1 MTHEAVLFHDV
12 AYAYE
17 SMSTVLLEH
26 VDLHLPS
33 GWTGIVGPN
42 GAGKT
47 TLLKLAIG
55 DFAPKSG
62 RIEHPER
69 VVYCAQRT
77 DSPPPALPGL
87 LAADDGSA
95 WELKGRLGLEWD
107 WLERWH
113 TLSHGERKRAQIAS
127 ALWLEPQ
134 VLAVDEPTNHIDV
147 DARQMLV
154 GALRAYRGVGLLV
167 SHDRALLDGL
177 CRQCVFVDPPG
188 AELRPGGYSQGNEQG
203 LREEEETR
211 RLAVQVKKE
220 HERLRRET
228 IRRRDEAARSDKRV
242 SKRGLGK
249 DNAERGKRNLARV
262 TGRDA
267 VSGKLLRQLD
277 GRLQQSEDKVAQV
290 QVKKQ
295 YELGIWMPNG
305 RSKRDVLLRAE
316 AGGLTLGHD
325 RQLHFP
331 ELVLKPDARVALQG
345 INGGG
350 KSTLLKHLLPQF
362 NVPEERLVYMPQ
374 EIAVDESAQILDAAR
389 ALPRDEL
396 GRMMTVVSR
405 LGSRPTRL
413 LESAEPSPGEIRK
426 VLLAAGIARVPHLIV
441 LDEPTNHLDLPSIE
455 CLEEA
460 LLGCP
465 CALLLISHDASFLQ
479 KLTQTRWQIEP
490 VQESNVMRLKVSL
503 DWGANV
509 T

>member
-1 MTHEAVLFHDV
+1 MTHEAVIFHDV
-12 AYAYE
+12 DFSYE

-26 VDLHLPS
+26 IDFHLPS
-33 GWTGIVGPN
+33 GWTGMVGPN

-55 DFAPKSG
+55 DYIPKAG
-62 RIEHPER
+62 RIEHPEG

-77 DSPPPALPGL
+77 DAPPPALQGL
-87 LAADDGSA
+87 LDADDGSA

-107 WLERWH
+107 WFQRWQ

-154 GALRAYRGVGLLV
+154 GALRAYRGIGLLV
-167 SHDRALLDGL
+167 SHDRELLDGL
-177 CRQCVFVDPPG
+177 CRQCVFVDPPS

-203 LREEEETR
+203 QRQDEETR
-211 RLAVQVKKE
+211 HLAVQVKKE

-228 IRRRDEAARSDKRV
+228 IRRRDEATRSDKRV

-277 GRLQQSEDKVAQV
+277 GRLQQSEDRVAQV

-295 YELGIWMPNG
+295 YELGIWMQDG

-316 AGGLTLGHD
+316 AGAVELGHG
-325 RQLHFP
+325 RQLRFP
-331 ELVLKPDARVALQG
+331 DLELKPDARVALQG
-345 INGGG
+345 VNGGG

-362 NVPEERLVYMPQ
+362 NVPADRLVYMPQ
-374 EIAVDESAQILDAAR
+374 EIAAAESAQILDAAR

-396 GRMMTVVSR
+396 GRMMAVVSR

-413 LESAEPSPGEIRK
+413 LESVEPSPGEIRK
-426 VLLAAGIARVPHLIV
+426 VLLAAGIAQVPHIIV

-455 CLEEA
+455 CLEQA
-460 LLGCP
+460 LAACP

-479 KLTQTRWQIEP
+479 KLTQMHWQIEP
-490 VQESNVMRLKVSL
+490 LEEGDVLQLKVSL
-503 DWGANV
+503 DWGIGVA
-509 T
+509 